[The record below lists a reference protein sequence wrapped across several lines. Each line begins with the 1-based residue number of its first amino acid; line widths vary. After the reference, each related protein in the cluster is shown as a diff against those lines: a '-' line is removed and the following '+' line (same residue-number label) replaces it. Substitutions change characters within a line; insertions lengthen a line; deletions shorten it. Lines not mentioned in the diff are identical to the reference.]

1 MKLSVAPMM
10 PIGYKMKHRAMMVMV
25 TAVVHPVEV
34 LLEDMVVVVW
44 QEEEEARLCVTTVT
58 RLDIY
63 LATVGT
69 QLRHVGIA
77 ALSIM

>member
-34 LLEDMVVVVW
+34 LLEDVVAVV
-44 QEEEEARLCVTTVT
+44 
-58 RLDIY
+58 
-63 LATVGT
+63 
-69 QLRHVGIA
+69 
-77 ALSIM
+77 